1 MTPDEKRAGEHLKA
15 IRRLLAAG
23 KVLAARSRLTAA
35 VDEGTTAGLWRLQ
48 RVLALPTVRR
58 RLPAEPGGAAD
69 IEWFRRNAE
78 TYRGRW
84 VAVAG
89 ASSSIPTS
97 RSRGC
102 GGSSENGHQGRSRCC
117 TGSSGRA
124 RTAGRPPR
132 RHRVSQPAGTLPETA
147 RTRTTNAAQAGAA
160 SLRQPDAT
168 RPREHGAAA
177 RRNGQGQPHMLLIE
191 DADQIRSTRA
201 VGYS

>member
-35 VDEGTTAGLWRLQ
+35 VGEGTTAGLWRLQ

-89 ASSSIPTS
+89 GKLVDTDESL
-97 RSRGC
+97 
-102 GGSSENGHQGRSRCC
+102 
-117 TGSSGRA
+117 
-124 RTAGRPPR
+124 AGLRRKLRERPPGPKPLL
-132 RHRVSQPAGTLPETA
+132 HRL
-147 RTRTTNAAQAGAA
+147 
-160 SLRQPDAT
+160 
-168 RPREHGAAA
+168 
-177 RRNGQGQPHMLLIE
+177 
-191 DADQIRSTRA
+191 
-201 VGYS
+201 